1 MINPLSN
8 IVFLLIFDVT
18 THLGLGAITSIQ
30 SRSASLSSTLIHVIV
45 TISGLGKFL
54 KDQQSG
60 KTLRAAEGSL
70 KNSRV
75 NSCAVQEGPMDFET
89 TTAVFGETI
98 LIRW

>member
-54 KDQQSG
+54 KDQQSS
-60 KTLRAAEGSL
+60 KTLGSAKGAL
-70 KNSRV
+70 KNCRV
-75 NSCAVQEGPMDFET
+75 NSRTVQKRPVNLEA
-89 TTAVFGETI
+89 TATV
-98 LIRW
+98 L